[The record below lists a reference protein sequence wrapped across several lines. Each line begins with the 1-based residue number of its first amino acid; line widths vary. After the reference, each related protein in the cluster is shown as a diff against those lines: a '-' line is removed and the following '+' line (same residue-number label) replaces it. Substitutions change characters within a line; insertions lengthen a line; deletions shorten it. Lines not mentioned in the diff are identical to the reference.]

1 MPPCLQDLGETLV
14 TNLLISFL
22 AMVITLPFLQEASQ
36 TRPSE
41 TTPSETTPSEVDRL
55 LDRLEDKH
63 GAIRLFS
70 SPLTYRKEY
79 DLEGDFETR
88 LGEIAITIQ
97 PPERDVVLVFDRIID
112 ASGHGTS
119 KSEYHAFEEGWWVE
133 MTPDRKRIVRR
144 QISRPGEDLDPF
156 KLGEGPFPLPL
167 AQKADTVRR
176 RFEPSIGTVPD
187 EPLFRAL
194 KDVEV
199 LHLIPRLGTPAHE
212 DHESID
218 LIFETTGLL
227 PVGVLVRHRN
237 GDRTSVWLRSPEI
250 HADEKAFTNGRIQ
263 KEMASLREKAVEEG
277 WSVEVKRLP
286 EPSSETEGSRP

>member
-1 MPPCLQDLGETLV
+1 MPHVIQHLGETLV
-14 TNLLISFL
+14 TNLLFTLL
-22 AMVITLPFLQEASQ
+22 AMVITLPFLQEAPQ
-36 TRPSE
+36 
-41 TTPSETTPSEVDRL
+41 TTPSETTSSEVDRL
-55 LDRLEDKH
+55 LERLEDEH

-70 SPLTYRKEY
+70 SPLTYRKDY

-88 LGEIAITIQ
+88 LGEIAITID

-176 RFEPSIGTVPD
+176 RFEPSIGTLPD

-212 DHESID
+212 EHESID
-218 LIFETTGLL
+218 LIFEKIGLL

-237 GDRTSVWLRSPEI
+237 GDRTSVWLRAPEL
-250 HADEKAFTNGRIQ
+250 HTDEKAFMSGRIQ
-263 KEMASLREKAVEEG
+263 KEMAAFREKAVAEG

-286 EPSSETEGSRP
+286 EPTSKTEGSRP

>member
-1 MPPCLQDLGETLV
+1 MTCRHVIQDPGETLV
-14 TNLLISFL
+14 TNLLIPFL
-22 AMVITLPFLQEASQ
+22 ATVITLPFLQEVPQ
-36 TRPSE
+36 
-41 TTPSETTPSEVDRL
+41 TTPSEVDRL
-55 LDRLEDKH
+55 LDRLEDEH

-70 SPLTYRKEY
+70 SPLTYRKDY

-199 LHLIPRLGTPAHE
+199 LHLVPRLGTPAHE

-218 LIFETTGLL
+218 LIFEKIGLL

-237 GDRTSVWLRSPEI
+237 GDRTSVWLRSPEL
-250 HADEKAFTNGRIQ
+250 HTDEKAFLNGRIQ
-263 KEMASLREKAVEEG
+263 KEMAALRDKAVGEG

-286 EPSSETEGSRP
+286 EPISETEGSRP

>member
-22 AMVITLPFLQEASQ
+22 AMAITLPFLQEASQ

-286 EPSSETEGSRP
+286 EPTSETEGSRP

>member
-1 MPPCLQDLGETLV
+1 MTCRHVIQELGETLV
-14 TNLLISFL
+14 MNLFISL
-22 AMVITLPFLQEASQ
+22 LVMVITLPLLQEAPQS
-36 TRPSE
+36 
-41 TTPSETTPSEVDRL
+41 TPSEVDRL
-55 LDRLEDKH
+55 LDRLEDEH

-88 LGEIAITIQ
+88 LGEIAITIN
-97 PPERDVVLVFDRIID
+97 PPERAVVLVFDRIID
-112 ASGHGTS
+112 ASGHGTT
-119 KSEYHAFEEGWWVE
+119 KSEYHAFEDGWWVE

-199 LHLIPRLGTPAHE
+199 LHLIPRPGTPAHE

-218 LIFETTGLL
+218 LIFEKTGLL

-237 GDRTSVWLRSPEI
+237 GDRTSVWLRSPEL
-250 HADEKAFTNGRIQ
+250 HADETVFMNGRIQ
-263 KEMASLREKAVEEG
+263 KEMAALREQAAGEG

-286 EPSSETEGSRP
+286 EPISETEGSRP

>member
-14 TNLLISFL
+14 MNLLFTLL
-22 AMVITLPFLQEASQ
+22 AMVITLPFLQEAPR
-36 TRPSE
+36 TTPSE
-41 TTPSETTPSEVDRL
+41 TTPSETTSSEVDRL
-55 LDRLEDKH
+55 LDRLEDEH

-70 SPLTYRKEY
+70 SPLTYRKDY

-88 LGEIAITIQ
+88 LGEIAITID

-167 AQKADTVRR
+167 AQKAETVRR
-176 RFEPSIGTVPD
+176 RFEPSIGTLPD

-218 LIFETTGLL
+218 LIFEKTGLL

-237 GDRTSVWLRSPEI
+237 GDRTSVWLRAPEL
-250 HADEKAFTNGRIQ
+250 HTDEQAFMNGRIQ
-263 KEMASLREKAVEEG
+263 KEMAALREKAVDEE